1 MDYKDDV
8 QHQGGMSNQS
18 SLTGLLEEM
27 PKTAEPIRKVVA
39 ASAIGS
45 FVEWY
50 EFSIYGYLAVI
61 LGTVFFAGAAPKLQ
75 LIASLGAFAVAFLAR
90 PLGGI
95 LFGWIGDTIGRK
107 TALSL
112 ALWLMAGATFCIG
125 LLPSYTTIG
134 FLSPI
139 LLILLRLI
147 QGLSAG
153 GEVCGAAIFVAEH
166 SHEKNRTFATSLIEV
181 GCIAGFLFGLIV
193 TATCFSLLSE
203 AQMYDWGWRLPFFL
217 AAPFSLIGIYIRQ
230 HLHES
235 DDFEKNKKN
244 HQKGIFKGLK
254 PFKAQLLQSMGLI
267 IVTNVTLFTVL
278 TYIPATIRATMPHTG
293 IMSHWV
299 SVFPTLLI
307 IIAIPLFARIAEKT
321 SRKTIMMLGALGVL
335 ILAVPSFYLIYMPE
349 ISFKILGISLISLC
363 LASLLSCI
371 LAILPALF
379 PVNVRYTGMAIS
391 YNIGVALFAGTAP
404 MLNAWLINLTGNQFI
419 PAFYL
424 IMAAII
430 GIFSVYSYKDSS
442 ENFLN

>member
-1 MDYKDDV
+1 MK
-8 QHQGGMSNQS
+8 NS
-18 SLTGLLEEM
+18 S
-27 PKTAEPIRKVVA
+27 AELNVLNSESSTKGSSESIRKVVA

-50 EFSIYGYLAVI
+50 EFSIYGYLAVV
-61 LGTVFFAGAAPKLQ
+61 LGTVFFSGAAPALQ

-90 PLGGI
+90 PIGGV
-95 LFGWIGDTIGRK
+95 LFGWIGDTVGRK

-112 ALWLMAGATFCIG
+112 ALWLMASATFCIG
-125 LLPSYTTIG
+125 LLPAYSQIG
-134 FLSPI
+134 VLSPI

-166 SHEKNRTFATSLIEV
+166 SNESNRTFTTSLIEV

-193 TATCFSLLSE
+193 TACCFSFISLD
-203 AQMYDWGWRLPFFL
+203 QMYDWGWRLPFFL
-217 AAPFSLIGIYIRQ
+217 AAPFSLIGIYIRR

-235 DDFEKNKKN
+235 DEFEKAEEKN
-244 HQKGIFKGLK
+244 GSIFSNIK
-254 PFKAQLLQSMGLI
+254 PFKSQIFQSVGLI

-278 TYIPATIRATMPHTG
+278 TYIPATIRETIKKTG
-293 IMSHWV
+293 VISHWV
-299 SVFPTLLI
+299 SVFPTILLI
-307 IIAIPLFARIAEKT
+307 LCIPIFAYIAHKT
-321 SRKTIMMLGALGVL
+321 SRKIMMLTGSIGVL
-335 ILAVPSFYLIYMPE
+335 LLAIPAFYLIYMPS
-349 ISFKILGISLISLC
+349 IIFKIFGISLLSLC

-379 PVNVRYTGMAIS
+379 PVHIRYSGMAIS

-404 MLNAWLINLTGNQFI
+404 MLNAWLIQVTGNMYI

-424 IMAAII
+424 ILAAIV
-430 GIFSVYSYKDSS
+430 GIWSIRSFNDSS
-442 ENFLN
+442 KYFTN

>member
-1 MDYKDDV
+1 MK
-8 QHQGGMSNQS
+8 S
-18 SLTGLLEEM
+18 SLSEKLESDLNT
-27 PKTAEPIRKVVA
+27 KNTSKSIRKVVA

-61 LGTVFFAGAAPKLQ
+61 LGSVFFAGAEPTVQ

-90 PLGGI
+90 PIGGV
-95 LFGWIGDTIGRK
+95 LFGWIGDTLGRK

-125 LLPSYTTIG
+125 LLPSYVQIG

-166 SHEKNRTFATSLIEV
+166 SNESNRTFTTSLIEV

-193 TATCFSLLSE
+193 TACCFSFLSSD
-203 AQMYDWGWRLPFFL
+203 QMHEWGWRVPFFL
-217 AAPFSLIGIYIRQ
+217 AAPFSLIGIYIRKN
-230 HLHES
+230 LHES
-235 DDFEKNKKN
+235 DDFEQAKEN
-244 HQKGIFKGLK
+244 HKEQKGNIFINLK
-254 PFKAQLLQSMGLI
+254 PYKAQFFQSVGLI

-278 TYIPATIRATMPHTG
+278 TYIPATIRGTMQQNG
-293 IMSHWV
+293 ILSHWV
-299 SVFPTLLI
+299 SVFPTILI
-307 IIAIPLFARIAEKT
+307 ILCIPIFAYIAHKT
-321 SRKTIMMLGALGVL
+321 SRKSIMLIGSIGVL
-335 ILAVPSFYLIYMPE
+335 ILAIPAFYFIYIPSIIL
-349 ISFKILGISLISLC
+349 KIFGISLLSLC

-379 PVNVRYTGMAIS
+379 PVHIRYSGMAIS

-404 MLNAWLINLTGNQFI
+404 MINAWLIQITGNLYI

-424 IMAAII
+424 ILAAIVGVWSI
-430 GIFSVYSYKDSS
+430 KSFNDSS
-442 ENFLN
+442 QCFHN

>member
-1 MDYKDDV
+1 MNNSPEIKSDV
-8 QHQGGMSNQS
+8 
-18 SLTGLLEEM
+18 LLIGES
-27 PKTAEPIRKVVA
+27 KTYSEPEVMQPIRKVVS

-61 LGTVFFAGAAPKLQ
+61 LGTVFFAGAAPGLQ

-107 TALSL
+107 AALSL
-112 ALWLMAGATFCIG
+112 ALWLMAGATFGIG
-125 LLPSYTTIG
+125 LLPSYTQIG

-139 LLILLRLI
+139 LLIILRLI

-166 SHEKNRTFATSLIEV
+166 SNDNNRTFATSLIEV
-181 GCIAGFLFGLIV
+181 GCIAGFLFGLII
-193 TATCFSLLSE
+193 TATCFSLLSTE
-203 AQMYDWGWRLPFFL
+203 QMMEWGWRLPFFL
-217 AAPFSLIGIYIRQ
+217 AAPFSLIGIYIRR

-235 DDFEKNKKN
+235 DDFEKNKKEKN
-244 HQKGIFKGLK
+244 NLFHGLK
-254 PFKAQLLQSMGLI
+254 PLKRELLQSIGLI

-278 TYIPATIRATMPHTG
+278 TYIPATIRQTMQNEG
-293 IMSHWV
+293 VLSHWV

-307 IIAIPLFARIAEKT
+307 LICIPIFAYIAMKT
-321 SRKTIMMLGALGVL
+321 SRKIMMMLGSFGVL
-335 ILAVPSFYLIYMPE
+335 IMAIPSFYLIYMPE
-349 ISFKILGISLISLC
+349 LGFKILGISLLSLC

-371 LAILPALF
+371 LAILPSLF
-379 PVNVRYTGMAIS
+379 PVHVRYTGMAIS

-404 MLNAWLINLTGNQFI
+404 MLNAWLINVTGNPYI
-419 PAFYL
+419 PAFYMM
-424 IMAAII
+424 IASII
-430 GIFSVYSYKDSS
+430 GLWSIFSLNDSS
-442 ENFLN
+442 EHYSIIK